1 MYLAH
6 ARMLVSRKEGSMK
19 KDAEVLMMKRERHKG
34 KTQEQAAA
42 ASGMSTRTLRTYEQ
56 GGVLPSERKHPHTW
70 RTRANPFAQ
79 DWPWIVAQLERDP
92 ALQATTL
99 FALLCQQHPGR
110 YQPSQLRTLQRHI
123 AIWRA
128 EHGPAKTVIFP
139 QQHHPGERA
148 ESDFT
153 DMNALHITIAGTP
166 FPHKLFHMVLTYS
179 NVEAVSLCFA
189 ESFESLAAGIEAALW
204 AFGGVPHQ
212 HRTDHLGAAI
222 KPLARDEQ
230 DAFRAQ
236 YAALM
241 AHYGM
246 RPTMNTCGVAHENG
260 DVEQAHH
267 RLKQAIDQAL
277 RVRGSRD
284 FPDRDAYRRW
294 LTDLVRQRNVTR
306 QARWQEEQAAL
317 QPLPAQP
324 LDPCHE
330 ETVRVSRFSTI
341 RVQKRTYSVPARLIG
356 VSVRVQVRGEVLTV
370 YHHAKVICT
379 LPRLRGDRQ
388 EQIDYRH
395 IIESLVRKP
404 GAFAHYRY
412 REELFPRL
420 VFRQAYDALVAAQ
433 PARADREYVQVLYLA
448 AMTSE
453 CEVATALTLLHE
465 AGSVPTVSAVRALI
479 QPPQVSDP
487 LALPPPVLDLQ
498 PYDSLLGSSPPT
510 GGAV

>member
-1 MYLAH
+1 
-6 ARMLVSRKEGSMK
+6 VK
-19 KDAEVLMMKRERHKG
+19 KDAEVLLMKRERKKG

-42 ASGMSTRTLRTYEQ
+42 ASGMSTRTVRTYEQ
-56 GGVLPSERKHPHTW
+56 GGVLPSERKQPHTW
-70 RTRANPFAQ
+70 RTRANPFEQ
-79 DWPWIVAQLERDP
+79 DWPWVQAHLERDP
-92 ALQATTL
+92 AIQATTL
-99 FALLCQQHPGR
+99 FALLCEQHPGR
-110 YQPSQLRTLQRHI
+110 YQSTQLRTLQRHI
-123 AIWRA
+123 AHWRA

-139 QQHHPGERA
+139 QQHRPGERA

-166 FPHKLFHMVLTYS
+166 FPHKLFHMVLTSS

-189 ESFESLAAGIEAALW
+189 ERFESLAAGIEAALW
-204 AFGGVPHQ
+204 AFGGVPQQ

-222 KPLARDEQ
+222 KPLAHDEQ
-230 DAFRAQ
+230 DAFRTR

-260 DVEQAHH
+260 DVEQSHH
-267 RLKQAIDQAL
+267 RLKEAIDQAL
-277 RVRGSRD
+277 RVRASRD
-284 FPDRDAYRRW
+284 FPNREAYCHW
-294 LTDLVRQRNVTR
+294 LTDLVRQRNATR
-306 QARWQEEQAAL
+306 QPRWAEEQAAL

-324 LDPCHE
+324 LDPFHE

-356 VSVRVQVRGEVLTV
+356 LPVRVQVRGEVLAV
-370 YHHAKVICT
+370 YHHAKRICT
-379 LPRLRGDRQ
+379 LPRLRGDQQ
-388 EQIDYRH
+388 ERIDYRH
-395 IIESLVRKP
+395 IIESLMRKP

-465 AGSVPTVSAVRALI
+465 AGTVPTVQAVRALI
-479 QPPQVSDP
+479 QPPQVGDS
-487 LALPPPVLDLQ
+487 LALPAPVLDLQ
-498 PYDSLLGSSPPT
+498 PYDRLLGAAS
-510 GGAV
+510 AVSAA